1 VNLPPHYQKWCG
13 GTFYLAPA
21 NCLQADLHY
30 QRRAPDLLPSP
41 GLLEPFADC
50 DVGVAGSDPDSGD
63 IAVPE
68 EPEKLK
74 DQAEEYEKLAD
85 AAVDPE
91 EKKRLQGLA
100 RAARNVAP
108 TGSDPA

>member
-1 VNLPPHYQKWCG
+1 
-13 GTFYLAPA
+13 
-21 NCLQADLHY
+21 
-30 QRRAPDLLPSP
+30 
-41 GLLEPFADC
+41 
-50 DVGVAGSDPDSGD
+50 
-63 IAVPE
+63 VPE
-68 EPEKLK
+68 EPKKLK
-74 DQAEEYEKLAD
+74 DQADEYEKLAD

>member
-1 VNLPPHYQKWCG
+1 M
-13 GTFYLAPA
+13 
-21 NCLQADLHY
+21 
-30 QRRAPDLLPSP
+30 
-41 GLLEPFADC
+41 
-50 DVGVAGSDPDSGD
+50 
-63 IAVPE
+63 PE

-74 DQAEEYEKLAD
+74 ADEYEKLAD

-91 EKKRLQGLA
+91 EKKRLQELA

>member
-1 VNLPPHYQKWCG
+1 M
-13 GTFYLAPA
+13 
-21 NCLQADLHY
+21 
-30 QRRAPDLLPSP
+30 
-41 GLLEPFADC
+41 
-50 DVGVAGSDPDSGD
+50 
-63 IAVPE
+63 PE

-74 DQAEEYEKLAD
+74 DQADEYEKLAD

-91 EKKRLQGLA
+91 EKNRLQRLA

>member
-13 GTFYLAPA
+13 GPFYLAPA

-30 QRRAPDLLPSP
+30 QRRAPDLLRSWLA
-41 GLLEPFADC
+41 GAFCWLWRWC
-50 DVGVAGSDPDSGD
+50 RGSDPDSGD